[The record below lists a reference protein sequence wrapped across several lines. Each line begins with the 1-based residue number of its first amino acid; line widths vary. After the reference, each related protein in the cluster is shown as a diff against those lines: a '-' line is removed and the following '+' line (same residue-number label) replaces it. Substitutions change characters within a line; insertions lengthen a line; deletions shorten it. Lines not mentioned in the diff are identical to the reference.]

1 MVGKVWGRGVKTS
14 KFESCSSHT
23 QTNGKV
29 FAPHFFSILT
39 IPTGLRKRCWWHSAE
54 DIKLLITK
62 HIPQPDPELRGS
74 CKLVGLEKMLRNTHK
89 KVFRFGDHVSP
100 GGASGT
106 PGCQSGCQLAPRALC
121 GDTLSKKCGA
131 KTFPLVCVCEEL
143 FSEFEVLTPLLHTFL
158 PNLRILRGR
167 S

>member
-14 KFESCSSHT
+14 KFESSSSHT
-23 QTNGKV
+23 RTNGKV
-29 FAPHFFSILT
+29 FAPHFFSILST
-39 IPTGLRKRCWWHSAE
+39 PTGLLKRCWRYSAE
-54 DIKLLITK
+54 DKKMLITT
-62 HIPQPDPELRGS
+62 HIPQSDPELRGS

-121 GDTLSKKCGA
+121 G
-131 KTFPLVCVCEEL
+131 
-143 FSEFEVLTPLLHTFL
+143 
-158 PNLRILRGR
+158 R
-167 S
+167 